1 MLQHEAAVGS
11 LASLDACGH
20 LLCALPQAL
29 LCMVQEATARNQKTL
44 GACQAVA
51 AFRAAV
57 AVGTASGATLIL
69 MPRIP
74 SVPGQPPS
82 TCVRVLCSAAPA
94 ARITSLIASQQFCM
108 PAWQEQCLLH
118 QAVSV

>member
-1 MLQHEAAVGS
+1 MRGQ
-11 LASLDACGH
+11 ASLGACSH
-20 LLCALPQAL
+20 SLCAANQAH
-29 LCMVQEATARNQKTL
+29 LCLVQEATARGQKTL

-82 TCVRVLCSAAPA
+82 TYVRVLCSAAPA
-94 ARITSLIASQQFCM
+94 AGSIFPAGSQYFSM
-108 PAWQEQCLLH
+108 PAWQE
-118 QAVSV
+118 

>member
-1 MLQHEAAVGS
+1 MGGLLSHQGPTG
-11 LASLDACGH
+11 CGLFSAGDTADQW
-20 LLCALPQAL
+20 LLLFL
-29 LCMVQEATARNQKTL
+29 RTRLCMVQEATARGQKTL

-94 ARITSLIASQQFCM
+94 ARSIFPAASHYFSM
-108 PAWQEQCLLH
+108 PAWQKQ
-118 QAVSV
+118 